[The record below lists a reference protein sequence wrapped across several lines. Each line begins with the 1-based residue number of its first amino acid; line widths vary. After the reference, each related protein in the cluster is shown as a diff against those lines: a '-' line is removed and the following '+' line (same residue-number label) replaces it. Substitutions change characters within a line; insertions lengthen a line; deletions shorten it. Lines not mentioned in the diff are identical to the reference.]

1 MKKVVLLMS
10 HHGSG
15 SDALYALLD
24 SHPRIQGFQDD
35 SSYDNPVRL
44 VSLTE
49 RKHKLSNA
57 SRIYMDH
64 LLHNHQYCLRPD
76 PMVRMVFVVR
86 EPECSVDYMVNMK
99 ILRRQEAKRY
109 YLYRMR
115 RLCEL
120 ARRNPGSVF
129 LTYSNLREGRGMDL
143 ISSHIGL
150 KEALPPLSDLSVP
163 SGKNVLRIQ
172 EYESLS
178 ESYEKYL
185 FYASKVG
192 SVVVK

>member
-35 SSYDNPVRL
+35 STYDSPLRL

-49 RKHKLSNA
+49 RRHKLSNA

-76 PMVRMVFVVR
+76 PMVKLVFVVR
-86 EPECSVDYMVNMK
+86 EPEGSIDYMVNMRL
-99 ILRRQEAKRY
+99 LRRQESKRY
-109 YLYRMR
+109 YLYRLR

-129 LTYSNLREGRGMDL
+129 LTYSNLRENRGLDL
-143 ISSHIGL
+143 LSSHLGL
-150 KEALPPLSDLSVP
+150 REAIPPIPGLSVP
-163 SGKNVLRIQ
+163 SGKSVLKLH

>member
-24 SHPRIQGFQDD
+24 SNPRIQGFQDD
-35 SSYDNPVRL
+35 SSYDTPLRL

-49 RKHKLSNA
+49 RRHKLSNA

-64 LLHNHQYCLRPD
+64 LLHNYQYCLKPD

-86 EPECSVDYMVNMK
+86 EPEGSVDYMVNMK

-109 YLYRMR
+109 YLYRLR

-120 ARRNPGSVF
+120 ARRNRGSVF
-129 LTYSNLREGRGMDL
+129 LTYSNLREGKGMDIL
-143 ISSHIGL
+143 ADHIGL
-150 KEALPPLSDLSVP
+150 RDPLPPLTDFVVP
-163 SGKNVLRIQ
+163 SGKSVLQ
-172 EYESLS
+172 LHEYERLS

-185 FYASKVG
+185 YYASKVG
-192 SVVVK
+192 SLVVT